1 MIATIPPAQIGM
13 PLAEVDTPALLIDL
27 DAFEYNLAK
36 MQNDLKDGH
45 ARLRPHAKT
54 HKCPVIARQQID
66 RGAVGVCCQKA
77 GEAEEMVFGGIT
89 DVFITNEV
97 VGAQKLKRIAALA
110 RIARIAVCA
119 DDAVHVTAY
128 DEAARAGQVTLDVF
142 IELDVGANRCGREP
156 GETLLEL
163 ARQIQTSPHLR
174 FAGLQAY
181 HGSAQ
186 HRRTPAERRSAIE
199 FAVSRVTEAKAMLD
213 RHGFSCPTVSGAGT
227 GTYLI
232 EAASGVY
239 DELQAGSYIFMDVD
253 YAKNLGEDGNP
264 LARFQHSL
272 FVYTTVISRSAPDRA
287 VVDAGHK
294 AVPLDSGL
302 PIVSGMKDVEFVRA
316 SDEHGKLSLLNPAS
330 RLKIGDKLKL
340 IPGHCDPTV
349 NLFDWFVGI
358 RNNRVETLWP
368 ITARGAMR

>member
-36 MQNDLKDGH
+36 MQNDLSDSH

-54 HKCPVIARQQID
+54 HKCPLIARLQID
-66 RGAVGVCCQKA
+66 CGAVGVCCQKA

-97 VGAQKLKRIAALA
+97 VGTQKLKRIAALA
-110 RIARIAVCA
+110 RQARIAVCA

-142 IELDVGANRCGREP
+142 IELDVGANRCGLDP
-156 GETLLEL
+156 GENLLEL
-163 ARQIQTSPHLR
+163 ARQIQRSPNLR

-186 HRRTPAERRSAIE
+186 HRRTPTERRSAIE
-199 FAVSRVTEAKAMLD
+199 FAVSRVKEAKALLGH
-213 RHGFSCPTVSGAGT
+213 HGFPCPTVSGAGT

-264 LARFQHSL
+264 LDRFQHSL

-302 PIVSGMKDVEFVRA
+302 PIVSEMKDVEFVRA
-316 SDEHGKLSLLNPAS
+316 SDEHGKLRLNNPAS
-330 RLKIGDKLKL
+330 SLKIGDKLKL